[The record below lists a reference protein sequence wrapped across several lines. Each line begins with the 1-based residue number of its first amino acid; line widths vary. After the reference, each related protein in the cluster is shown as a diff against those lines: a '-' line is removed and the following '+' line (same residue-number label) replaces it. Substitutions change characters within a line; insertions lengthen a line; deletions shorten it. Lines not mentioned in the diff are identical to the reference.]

1 MARIY
6 PATEASRAVV
16 PADSAFTLQEIE
28 TLLRGS
34 IWLRVQRGGIFAYR
48 MNGSKLGLAK
58 NERQRGFPGEAWGDV
73 LALHWGEL
81 GFDLDALDPGRVIR
95 DGDAGSLHW
104 TEADVEP
111 ESEHKKGR
119 ELC

>member
-6 PATEASRAVV
+6 PATEPSRAVV
-16 PADSAFTLQEIE
+16 PTQKAFTLQEIE
-28 TLLRGS
+28 DLLGGS
-34 IWLRVQRGGIFAYR
+34 AWFRVQKGGIFAYR

-104 TEADVEP
+104 TEADGNP
-111 ESEHKKGR
+111 DQDKKGR
-119 ELC
+119 EAC